1 MEAKYQLLEEGAP
14 DYSSSAKEFTTWAY
28 SAIYDGWWQ
37 TINENKK
44 FVRLENSEET
54 PVAITTK
61 KTLREYKEAG
71 FNTLFVNYVAPF
83 RTFDERFETSRTKQI
98 MDWAAELGLK
108 CIIFEGCTRSLAA
121 TPESLINPEKANG
134 KNFFNSQEELNE
146 FVAYCMKKVIAHP
159 AFYGVSILDEPSY
172 VYFPAFGQVYKAVQA
187 CAPGAYVCMN
197 ILGLAGR
204 FTSSVLKYCNGAEEM
219 SFVDGYSK
227 YINYYAD
234 CTGAPYIQVD
244 VYPFKGT
251 REEPT
256 IHACAI
262 RTPQYLA
269 EFCKKREMELHYVLQ
284 ASAFRVGFKDLAQPW
299 LRKLNKKEMYWQ
311 TNVCMAF
318 GVTSYSY
325 WNYYPVVN
333 TASEHYD
340 PTSSF
345 LDLAGNK
352 NEMYYWM
359 QDIHREM
366 QKTAKALLNFK
377 YQASNV
383 LYKEPFSGAKNHL
396 EGLSKGSYRKLTK
409 YEAETGGAFLI
420 TELYDKEND
429 RYGYY
434 VVNVTDPTVEN
445 IAKIALFFDC
455 YIRVQVWENGE
466 AKNKAIEGGKLM
478 AELEAGQGIFV
489 IPY

>member
-1 MEAKYQLLEEGAP
+1 M
-14 DYSSSAKEFTTWAY
+14 
-28 SAIYDGWWQ
+28 
-37 TINENKK
+37 
-44 FVRLENSEET
+44 
-54 PVAITTK
+54 PV
-61 KTLREYKEAG
+61 KEAY
-71 FNTLFVNYVAPF
+71 TNYV
-83 RTFDERFETSRTKQI
+83 TDY
-98 MDWAAELGLK
+98 AEY
-108 CIIFEGCTRSLAA
+108 T
-121 TPESLINPEKANG
+121 
-134 KNFFNSQEELNE
+134 Q
-146 FVAYCMKKVIAHP
+146 
-159 AFYGVSILDEPSY
+159 
-172 VYFPAFGQVYKAVQA
+172 
-187 CAPGAYVCMN
+187 
-197 ILGLAGR
+197 
-204 FTSSVLKYCNGAEEM
+204 
-219 SFVDGYSK
+219 
-227 YINYYAD
+227 
-234 CTGAPYIQVD
+234 APYIQVD
-244 VYPFKGT
+244 VYPIKGSDDA
-251 REEPT
+251 PT
-256 IHACAI
+256 MHGNAL

-269 EFCKKREMELHYVLQ
+269 EFCKERDMELYYVLQ
-284 ASAFRVGFKDLAQPW
+284 SSGFTVGYGDAVTPICRNPQKRD
-299 LRKLNKKEMYWQ
+299 MYWQ